1 MYLSMFIKGVALHH
15 HLANIVQSQQLQPL
29 VRALSLV
36 LEGKVLHHVQASHRH
51 PQQEERDLR
60 QLPPSNQQAPGK
72 VIVHAIVFS
81 QTIFSL
87 FSISV
92 RKKDCCSQTNPDFVC
107 LMILHYVHM
116 KQSVA
121 NKAATT

>member
-1 MYLSMFIKGVALHH
+1 MEAEGQGVALHH
-15 HLANIVQSQQLQPL
+15 HLANIVQSQQLQPV
-29 VRALSLV
+29 VRALSPV
-36 LEGKVLHHVQASHRH
+36 PQREVLHHVQAGHRH

-60 QLPPSNQQAPGK
+60 QLPPSNQQAPGQVE
-72 VIVHAIVFS
+72 VIVHALV
-81 QTIFSL
+81 FSL

>member
-1 MYLSMFIKGVALHH
+1 MEAERQGVALHH

-51 PQQEERDLR
+51 PKQEERDLR

-72 VIVHAIVFS
+72 VIVHAIVFFPNHLF
-81 QTIFSL
+81 TFFHFGPEKRLL
-87 FSISV
+87 FS
-92 RKKDCCSQTNPDFVC
+92 N
-107 LMILHYVHM
+107 
-116 KQSVA
+116 
-121 NKAATT
+121 